1 MSVVVGFIRTPE
13 GRAALDRG
21 IEEARLRDLT
31 LVVRHVDDPEGS
43 RRQSLEDLRSQL
55 DAAGIE
61 YRLVT
66 GYRGLNP
73 AEELLQTADAE
84 EAQLIVIGLRRRS
97 PVGKFLLGSN
107 AQQVLLGAGC
117 PVLAVKAS

>member
-31 LVVRHVDDPEGS
+31 LVVRHVDEPEAS